1 MAEKGDTQGKEEE
14 EEVEEEE
21 ESAWE
26 RSTSVCVPW
35 GQSLRGKAYNGMR

>member
-1 MAEKGDTQGKEEE
+1 MAEEGDTQGKEEG
-14 EEVEEEE
+14 EEE

-26 RSTSVCVPW
+26 RSASVCVPW